1 MAVTD
6 LTELEQRK
14 LQKLMIINI
23 TAHNKTHAEG
33 EPVTLCVT
41 WGAKKKLERDFLEG
55 HVVTGQEVM

>member
-23 TAHNKTHAEG
+23 TAHNKTRAEG

-41 WGAKKKLERDFLEG
+41 WGAKKKLERDFL
-55 HVVTGQEVM
+55 